1 MRANAE
7 VDREVVTKD
16 GTTKMRVSTVVDR
29 IEIESDSKGCIY
41 DKKNLPPFN
50 MLYVIFT

>member
-1 MRANAE
+1 M
-7 VDREVVTKD
+7 TKD
-16 GTTKMRVSTVVDR
+16 GGIKMRVFAVVDR